1 MNIHEFQA
9 KKILSRYDLPIPNGI
24 IYNKN
29 DDLDSLVKD
38 LNGSSWVVK
47 SQIHAG
53 GRGSGYFLNHEKD
66 LLIILMI

>member
-9 KKILSRYDLPIPNGI
+9 KQLLLSINLPVPKGF

-29 DDLDSLVKD
+29 HNIESLLISNKEKK
-38 LNGSSWVVK
+38 WVVK

-53 GRGSGYFLNHEKD
+53 GRGAGHFLGFEKSGG
-66 LLIILMI
+66 